1 MQKDALNNVHITD
14 EQVLMTPEQ
23 LKAAFPLSLQQE
35 AQIADS
41 RKTIS
46 DIIAGRDPRLLV
58 VCGPCS
64 IHDPETA
71 LEYARRFKALAAEVS
86 DSLYLV
92 MRVYFEKPRT
102 TVGWKGLIND
112 PHMDGSFD
120 VEAGLQIARKL
131 LLELV
136 NMGLPLATEALD
148 PNSPQYLGDLFSWS
162 AIGART
168 TESQTHR
175 EMASGLSM
183 PVGFKNGTDG
193 SLATAINAM
202 RAAAQPHR
210 FVGINQAGQVAL
222 LQTQG
227 NPDGH
232 VILRGG
238 KAPNYS
244 PADVAQCE
252 KEMEQAG
259 LRPSLMVDCSH
270 GNSNKDYRRQPAV
283 AESVVAQIKDGNR
296 SIIGLMIESNIH
308 EGNQSSE
315 QPRSEMKYG
324 VSVTDA
330 CISWEMTD
338 ALLREIHQD
347 LNGLLTA
354 RVLKRF
360 IMVAELT
367 ALRDQIDEVDKAL
380 LNLLA
385 KRLELVAEVGEVKS
399 RFGLPIYVPEREASM
414 LASRRA
420 EAEALGVPPDLI
432 EDVLRRV
439 MRESYSSEND
449 KGFKT
454 LCPSLRPVVIV
465 GGGGQM
471 GRLFEKMLTLSGYQ
485 VRILEQHD
493 WDRAADIVADAGM
506 VIVSVPIH
514 VTEQVIGKLPPLPK
528 DCILVDLASVKNG
541 PLQAML
547 AAHDGPVLGLHP
559 MFGPD
564 SGSLAKQVVVW
575 CDGRKP
581 EAYQW
586 FLEQI
591 QVWGARL
598 HRISAVEHDQ
608 NMAFIQA
615 LRHFATFAYG
625 LHLAE
630 ENVQLEQLLALSSPI
645 YRLELAMVGRLFA
658 QDPQL
663 YADIIMSSERN
674 LALIKRYYKRFGEAI
689 ELLEQGDK
697 QAFIDSFRKVEH
709 WFGDY
714 AQRFQ
719 SESRVLLRQAN
730 DNRQ

>member
-14 EQVLMTPEQ
+14 EHVLMTPEQ
-23 LKAAFPLSLQQE
+23 LKAEFPLSVEQE
-35 AQIADS
+35 AQIAHA
-41 RKTIS
+41 RQTIS

-64 IHDPETA
+64 IHDPEA
-71 LEYARRFKALAAEVS
+71 AIEYARRFKALAAEVS

-120 VEAGLQIARKL
+120 VEGGLKIARRL
-131 LLELV
+131 LVELV

-202 RAAAQPHR
+202 RAAAMPHR
-210 FVGINQAGQVAL
+210 FVGINQAGQVCL

-227 NPDGH
+227 NPNGH

-238 KAPNYS
+238 KAPNYG
-244 PADVAQCE
+244 PEDVAKCE
-252 KEMEQAG
+252 KEMAQAG
-259 LRPSLMVDCSH
+259 LKPSLMVDCSH
-270 GNSNKDYRRQPAV
+270 GNSNKDFRRQPAV

-315 QPRSEMKYG
+315 QPREAMKYG

-330 CISWEMTD
+330 CISWETTE
-338 ALLREIHQD
+338 ALLRELDKD
-347 LNGLLTA
+347 LRGHLAA
-354 RVLKRF
+354 RLVYEES
-360 IMVAELT
+360 MVAELT

-380 LNLLA
+380 LSLLA

-399 RFGLPIYVPEREASM
+399 QYGLPIYVPERESAM
-414 LASRRA
+414 LASRRE
-420 EAEALGVPPDLI
+420 EAAALGVPPDLI

-454 LCPSLRPVVIV
+454 LQPNLRPVVIV

-485 VRILEQHD
+485 VRILEKED
-493 WDRAADIVADAGM
+493 WARAADIVADAGM

-514 VTEQVIGKLPPLPK
+514 TTVETIARLPPLPA
-528 DCILVDLASVKNG
+528 DCILVDLASVKAE

-547 AAHDGPVLGLHP
+547 AAHQGPVLGLHP

-564 SGSLAKQVVVW
+564 SGSLAKQVVVY
-575 CDGRKP
+575 CDGRQP

-630 ENVQLEQLLALSSPI
+630 ENVRLEQLLALSSPI

-663 YADIIMSSERN
+663 YADIIMSSENN
-674 LALIKRYYKRFGEAI
+674 LALIKRYYQRFGEAI
-689 ELLEQGDK
+689 GLLEQGDK

-719 SESRVLLRQAN
+719 SESRTLLRQAN